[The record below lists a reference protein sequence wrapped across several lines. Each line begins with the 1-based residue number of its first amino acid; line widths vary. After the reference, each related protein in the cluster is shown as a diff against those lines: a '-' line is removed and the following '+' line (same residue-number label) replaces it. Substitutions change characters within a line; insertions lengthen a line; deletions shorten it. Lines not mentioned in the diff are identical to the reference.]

1 MRLSVCSYEINIAM
15 SFSDYIVSR
24 SLPIW
29 FFIYLIF
36 LVLLGKSQKE
46 VLQVKVGVVLDTN
59 LTLADLSLRAI
70 NMSLSEFYNTHNRF
84 KTRIVLDIRNSKGTV
99 VGAAASALYLIN
111 KRKVVAIIGPGSS
124 MQAPFLIN
132 LGNQSQVPIVSFSA
146 TSPLLDSLRSPYFIR
161 ATYDDS
167 AQVHAI
173 SAIIESFRWRE
184 VVPIY
189 VDNEFGEG
197 ILPYLVDAFQEINVR
212 IRYRSAISFYSSDD
226 QIRKELY
233 RLMTMPTRVF
243 IVHMLPDLGK
253 RIFSIAR
260 EIGMINKG
268 YAWIVTN
275 GIIDQMSLPGGP
287 SLEDMHGV
295 VGVKTYFSRSKE
307 LANLEA
313 RWRKRFG
320 GEELSHFGYW
330 AYDAATAL
338 AMSVEQISN
347 VNMSFNTTT
356 NTSRGDNGTDLDD
369 LNVALSGPKLLQV
382 LSTVSFKGVAGR
394 FLLKNRKLEPTTFKI
409 INIEDSGERTVGFW
423 KSKVGLVK
431 RLGVDQIGTNISHG
445 SRRLRP
451 IIWPGD
457 TTLVPKGWEIPTNG
471 KKLRIAVPKK
481 DGFTNFV
488 EVTKDANTN
497 ALTIT
502 GFCIDVFDAVMR
514 QLPYA
519 VPYEYVPFETPD
531 GRADGN
537 YDNMVY
543 KVFLGEF
550 DGAVGDTTILANRS
564 NYVDFALPFSETG
577 VVFVVPVKDERE
589 KGKWVFLKPLTKKLW
604 CMTAA
609 LFIYIGLM
617 VWTFE
622 YIADQNFRTQRITE
636 QISNVFYFS
645 FSTLFFAHR
654 KPSTSIYTRALI
666 VIWCFVVLIL
676 TQSYTAT
683 LTSMLTVQELRPTV
697 RHMDE
702 LRKSGA
708 KIGYQEGSFTLEKLK
723 QLGFKESRLKTYS
736 SPEEMHEFFLKTS
749 SNDGIDA
756 AFDEVPYVNLF
767 MTKYCKEY
775 TIIEPRYKADG
786 FGFAFPLGS
795 PLVPDI
801 SREILN
807 LTEGE
812 NMRAIE
818 NKWFPGEKYCLDRN
832 TTDTPI
838 QLDHHSFQ
846 ALFMI
851 VFGTSLVLLF
861 IMLSCRRYLEGRGN
875 MNGDPPNPPGD
886 GPDDHLRLLLL
897 MLASRIYQ
905 QRRGN
910 IIGARPNP
918 PGNGPDSQ
926 DNARAN
932 QNRDV
937 TEGGQGANETG
948 GAAEP
953 ADNDHCIVEVNEGVN
968 VGDGHHEA
976 NRIGKVNLELQR
988 QQSQA
993 CLVRRRSNKL
1003 FSEKNMPLGMAP
1015 PPARMHLA

>member
-1 MRLSVCSYEINIAM
+1 MIFYEIIIAM
-15 SFSDYIVSR
+15 SFSDNIVSR

-29 FFIYLIF
+29 LFIYLIF

-161 ATYDDS
+161 ATHDDS

-226 QIRKELY
+226 QIKKELY

-253 RIFSIAR
+253 RIFSIAQ

-320 GEELSHFGYW
+320 GEQLTHFGYW
-330 AYDAATAL
+330 AYDTATAL

-369 LNVALSGPKLLQV
+369 LGVALSGPKLLQA

-409 INIEDSGERTVGFW
+409 INIEESGQRTVGFW

-431 RLGVDQIGTNISHG
+431 RLGVDQIGTNISHS

-451 IIWPGD
+451 IVWPGD

-497 ALTIT
+497 ALTVT

-537 YDNMVY
+537 YNNMVY

-589 KGKWVFLKPLTKKLW
+589 KGEWVFLKPLTKKLW

-622 YIADQNFRTQRITE
+622 SIADKTFRTQRIIE
-636 QISNVFYFS
+636 KISNVFYFS

-708 KIGYQEGSFTLEKLK
+708 NIGYQKGSFTLEKLK
-723 QLGFKESRLKTYS
+723 QERFDESKLKIYN
-736 SPEEMHEFFLKTS
+736 SPEEMRELFLKTS
-749 SNDGIDA
+749 SNGGIDA

-801 SREILN
+801 SRQILN

-851 VFGTSLVLLF
+851 VFGTSLVLLL
-861 IMLSCRRYLEGRGN
+861 IMLSCRRYREGRGD
-875 MNGDPPNPPGD
+875 MNGDPPNNPE
-886 GPDDHLRLLLL
+886 DDHLLLLLL

-910 IIGARPNP
+910 IIVAKPNP
-918 PGNGPDSQ
+918 PGNGPDGQ
-926 DNARAN
+926 DNARPN

-937 TEGGQGANETG
+937 NEGGQGANETG

-953 ADNDHCIVEVNEGVN
+953 ADTEHRIVEVHEGVN
-968 VGDGHHEA
+968 FGDGDHEA

-988 QQSQA
+988 QQSQ
-993 CLVRRRSNKL
+993 VRRRCNKL
-1003 FSEKNMPLGMAP
+1003 FSEKNMPLGMAAP
-1015 PPARMHLA
+1015 PPRMHLA

>member
-1 MRLSVCSYEINIAM
+1 MVESATLGGDSNASVSATSFAMHCYSASARHVNVILLISEQLALHSLS
-15 SFSDYIVSR
+15 
-24 SLPIW
+24 
-29 FFIYLIF
+29 
-36 LVLLGKSQKE
+36 QE

-161 ATYDDS
+161 ATHDDS

-226 QIRKELY
+226 QIKKELY

-253 RIFSIAR
+253 RIFSIAQ

-320 GEELSHFGYW
+320 GEQLTHFGYW
-330 AYDAATAL
+330 AYDTATAL

-369 LNVALSGPKLLQV
+369 LGVALSGPKLLQA

-409 INIEDSGERTVGFW
+409 INIEESGQRTVGFW

-431 RLGVDQIGTNISHG
+431 RLGVDQIGTNISHS

-451 IIWPGD
+451 IVWPGD

-497 ALTIT
+497 ALTVT

-537 YDNMVY
+537 YNNMVY

-589 KGKWVFLKPLTKKLW
+589 KGEWVFLKPLTKKLW

-617 VWTFE
+617 
-622 YIADQNFRTQRITE
+622 
-636 QISNVFYFS
+636 
-645 FSTLFFAHR
+645 
-654 KPSTSIYTRALI
+654 
-666 VIWCFVVLIL
+666 
-676 TQSYTAT
+676 SYTAT

-708 KIGYQEGSFTLEKLK
+708 NIGYQKGSFTLEKLK
-723 QLGFKESRLKTYS
+723 QERFDESKLKIYN
-736 SPEEMHEFFLKTS
+736 SPEEMRELFLKTS
-749 SNDGIDA
+749 SNGGIDA

-801 SREILN
+801 SRQILN

-851 VFGTSLVLLF
+851 VFGTSLVLLL
-861 IMLSCRRYLEGRGN
+861 IMLSCRRYREGRGD
-875 MNGDPPNPPGD
+875 MNGDPPNNPE
-886 GPDDHLRLLLL
+886 DDHLLLLLL

-910 IIGARPNP
+910 IIVAKPNP
-918 PGNGPDSQ
+918 PGNGPDGQ
-926 DNARAN
+926 DNARPN

-937 TEGGQGANETG
+937 NEGGQGANETG

-953 ADNDHCIVEVNEGVN
+953 ADTEHRIVEVHEGVN
-968 VGDGHHEA
+968 FGDGDHEA

-988 QQSQA
+988 QQSQ
-993 CLVRRRSNKL
+993 VRRRCNKL
-1003 FSEKNMPLGMAP
+1003 FSEKNMPLGMAAP
-1015 PPARMHLA
+1015 PPRMHLA